1 MKDYNFKKSDK
12 EIIVEWIN
20 NIPEP
25 VVRFI
30 VNVVMGVVSI
40 VLMFG
45 CLYLI

>member
-12 EIIVEWIN
+12 EVITDWLN
-20 NIPEP
+20 DIPEP

-30 VNVVMGVVSI
+30 VNVVMWVVSL

>member
-12 EIIVEWIN
+12 EVIMDWLNGV
-20 NIPEP
+20 PEP

-30 VNVVMGVVSI
+30 VNVVMFLVSL

-45 CLYLI
+45 CIYLI

>member
-25 VVRFI
+25 VVRFV
-30 VNVVMGVVSI
+30 VNVGMGVVSLI
-40 VLMFG
+40 LMFG